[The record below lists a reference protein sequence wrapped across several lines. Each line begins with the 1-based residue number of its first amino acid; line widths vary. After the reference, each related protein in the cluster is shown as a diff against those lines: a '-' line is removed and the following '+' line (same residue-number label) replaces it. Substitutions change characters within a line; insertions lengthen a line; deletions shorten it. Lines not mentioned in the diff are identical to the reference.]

1 MGWQSFCFWSEIA
14 PQTNQSV
21 PRTFQWMVIWY
32 SAATRSVGWWKNFS
46 FNMPLS
52 SGGFLLICLRLVW
65 GQFYC
70 IMETSTLQYLL
81 LMQFTSKKPVPTFK
95 VCWKKKKIWR
105 PPVEHLCWPEGCG
118 IADWAG
124 RRLYKVLL
132 LPLWMGQLTE
142 GQALLW
148 KAMATPR
155 RNDSRSEECITSS
168 FRGQDENIF
177 NSSSLK
183 TWIN

>member
-1 MGWQSFCFWSEIA
+1 MEELQLQHAPEQWRLFVDLSEV
-14 PQTNQSV
+14 SL
-21 PRTFQWMVIWY
+21 RTVLLHNGNKHPSI
-32 SAATRSVGWWKNFS
+32 
-46 FNMPLS
+46 PLAYAVH
-52 SGGFLLICLRLVW
+52 IK
-65 GQFYC
+65 
-70 IMETSTLQYLL
+70 ETSANIQGLL
-81 LMQFTSKKPVPTFK
+81 E
-95 VCWKKKKIWR
+95 KKKIWR